1 MKFTYS
7 EYQRM
12 IELLN
17 EKGYVITNYT
27 EYAKHERCAILRHD
41 VDYDMKKAV
50 EFAKFE
56 NSLNVRATYMILVT
70 SVFYNIFSKEVL
82 DDVAQIIAMGHDI
95 GLHFDEKQ
103 YLGEDVDIQKK
114 MVEEINLLKQATG
127 CNNIRTISMHR
138 PSKECIR
145 TNIMVGNDEI
155 VNTYN
160 DLFFKEFKYVSD
172 SRMHWREPILD
183 YINNTQYDRLHILTH
198 SFWYENQEENIG
210 EKLESFINRAKE
222 DRILNLKNNFTNL
235 DEYIEVRV

>member
-82 DDVAQIIAMGHDI
+82 DDVAHIIAMGHDI

-114 MVEEINLLKQATG
+114 MVEEVNLLKQATG

-155 VNTYN
+155 INTYN